1 MTWLEALVLGLIQG
15 LTEFLPVSS
24 SGHLQIFST
33 LFGIQGEENLTFAVA
48 VHAASGCSTIV
59 VLRNEIWD
67 LLKGLFR
74 FSWNPETIYIA
85 KIALSM
91 IPVAIVGVFFKDYVE
106 ALFGSGLLVVGVA
119 LLITACLLAFAYYAR
134 PRLKTDISFR
144 DAFIIGVAQACA
156 VLPGLS
162 RSGSTIATGILLG
175 NNKEN
180 VARFSFLMV
189 LVPILG
195 EAFLD
200 MMKGGFA
207 PAESGISMLA
217 LVVGF
222 LDIVVVIEGA
232 APHAGEADILIELH
246 VEGDTGR
253 VIVENGGAA
262 GDVGQGQGLDAHAEG
277 KGGIGNHPVDVGVLH
292 LDRDAVSAHGAAGA
306 LAVRAAAAPGLVTD
320 FKKHGA
326 GEGFG
331 RDSVQLKAYALGS
344 SEAVAAVS
352 LLFSVFSGAGLVNE
366 VALSAGETDQPFAL
380 RLEIDGAGR
389 GGCAEDK
396 TGSQEKSQ
404 TFFHEKYLMRAR
416 TERMPAFFSEDA
428 SGTPH
433 SERRLRERK
442 SL

>member
-1 MTWLEALVLGLIQG
+1 MMTWLEALVLGLIQG

-48 VHAASGCSTIV
+48 VHAATVCSTIV

-134 PRLKTDISFR
+134 PRLN
-144 DAFIIGVAQACA
+144 AFIIGVAQACA

-207 PAESGISMLA
+207 PSESGISMLA

-222 LDIVVVIEGA
+222 LAAFISGYIACSWMLNLVKKGKLIWFAVYCFVVGII
-232 APHAGEADILIELH
+232 ILFVH
-246 VEGDTGR
+246 
-253 VIVENGGAA
+253 
-262 GDVGQGQGLDAHAEG
+262 
-277 KGGIGNHPVDVGVLH
+277 
-292 LDRDAVSAHGAAGA
+292 
-306 LAVRAAAAPGLVTD
+306 
-320 FKKHGA
+320 
-326 GEGFG
+326 
-331 RDSVQLKAYALGS
+331 
-344 SEAVAAVS
+344 
-352 LLFSVFSGAGLVNE
+352 
-366 VALSAGETDQPFAL
+366 
-380 RLEIDGAGR
+380 
-389 GGCAEDK
+389 
-396 TGSQEKSQ
+396 
-404 TFFHEKYLMRAR
+404 
-416 TERMPAFFSEDA
+416 
-428 SGTPH
+428 
-433 SERRLRERK
+433 
-442 SL
+442 